1 MTIRKPEKFPEWAK
15 DLVQDPINK
24 EFNRYEPPTAKKDV
38 GWARGEVPPR
48 QWLNYQAWLV
58 NDWIE
63 YLYDRLHK
71 PTIYRPINATTSEVE
86 KVLPDPADSE
96 GWIVYI
102 DPQTG
107 QDGYLAISNGTRWRK
122 VRMQNL

>member
-1 MTIRKPEKFPEWAK
+1 MTKQKPDKFPEWAK
-15 DLVQDPINK
+15 DLVQDPVNK

-71 PTIYRPINATTSEVE
+71 PTKYTTKSD
-86 KVLPDPADSE
+86 LPDPTTSE

-102 DPQTG
+102 D
-107 QDGYLAISNGTRWRK
+107 DEDALAVSNGTRWRK
-122 VRMQNL
+122 IRTQNL